1 LHYITKLYYTEGMKE
16 WTPVEVETF
25 RKEFGLTRKIL
36 AELTGVTVSSI
47 YQWERG
53 IKQTSKTVKILL
65 SRIEEEY
72 KMKTETEKKGV
83 KGHGKTRKGT
93 L

>member
-1 LHYITKLYYTEGMKE
+1 MKD
-16 WTPVEVETF
+16 WTPKDVETF
-25 RKEFGLTRKIL
+25 RKEYKLTRKTL

-53 IKQTSKTVKILL
+53 LKQTSKTVKILL
-65 SRIEEEY
+65 SRIEEEF

-83 KGHGKTRKGT
+83 KGYGKTRQRT
-93 L
+93 V